1 MATSSSGS
9 PNDGRAAGKSGAG
22 GKKSK
27 VLLRF
32 RSQNHCGKSESPP
45 LRSGE
50 LFQQTA
56 RAEAVAILP
65 QRRSLARSDARSW
78 IGSVNP
84 QLHLRCNLKIQNTVG
99 NAWDEIGC

>member
-56 RAEAVAILP
+56 RAEAVAP
-65 QRRSLARSDARSW
+65 SLEQHLFKGGPLSCHNV
-78 IGSVNP
+78 GL
-84 QLHLRCNLKIQNTVG
+84 LHYQTPVAG
-99 NAWDEIGC
+99 